1 MFKRMLVSNQE
12 KLLMCQTIS
21 LKSNLPK
28 LSLRSLLSSL
38 RLVMSH
44 LRAISNSFMYK
55 ELVLYLKL
63 NKNWVLLLSI
73 VNILAVVYNLP
84 KKILPLKFFLKFLL
98 AREASNLLQ

>member
-1 MFKRMLVSNQE
+1 MSKRMLVSNQE
-12 KLLMCQTIS
+12 KSLMCQT
-21 LKSNLPK
+21 K
-28 LSLRSLLSSL
+28 LSKSSLQRFFLRSLQSSL
-38 RLVMSH
+38 RLVMSL
-44 LRAISNSFMYK
+44 LRAISNSFMYR

-84 KKILPLKFFLKFLL
+84 KKILPLKFYPKFLL